1 MDMHFLISVKIAGR
15 IIIRAAQ
22 PGEKQLDLWFDITRG
37 GAETFPVFHRQSV
50 SGGMIIAIEFAS
62 LRIVNSV
69 IVFSTADLAD
79 NIHILSVIKDL
90 GSIDASYIKLRI
102 SFSAKVILRIAVIII
117 KGSADVPAGSQ
128 FMIRPDLRAPET
140 VG

>member
-1 MDMHFLISVKIAGR
+1 M
-15 IIIRAAQ
+15 
-22 PGEKQLDLWFDITRG
+22 DLWFDITRS
-37 GAETFPVFHRQSV
+37 GAETFAVFHGQSV

-117 KGSADVPAGSQ
+117 KGSADVPAGCQ